1 MRRIQAVAE
10 RRRNHILREILGE
23 LVEHTRDIAQ
33 RAREMSPEEL
43 ERAQERLEWLAE
55 EVWREAAKLVPS
67 D

>member
-43 ERAQERLEWLAE
+43 ERAQERLEWRAE